1 MTELPGI
8 ASSVV
13 TTLRMAMV
21 VALVGVSALFG
32 VVQPTGTAS
41 AASRASGAPAHAV
54 AAVSGPVVAP
64 PRTPAA
70 ASPQAAPT
78 QPQPQPDPANV
89 VVSYF
94 VALNENQFE
103 AAWALG
109 GKNISGQPY
118 ESFEASYFG
127 TDHNVLSV
135 VPVVGNDVTLTLEV
149 TESNGSHHREAG
161 TYTVQDGVIVSA
173 RTHRI

>member
-8 ASSVV
+8 ASSAV

-21 VALVGVSALFG
+21 VALVGISALFG

-41 AASRASGAPAHAV
+41 AASRASGAPAPAV
-54 AAVSGPVVAP
+54 AAVPGPAVDP
-64 PRTPAA
+64 PRTSAA
-70 ASPQAAPT
+70 APHQPT
-78 QPQPQPDPANV
+78 SAQPQPDPANV
-89 VVSYF
+89 VTSYF

-127 TDHNVLSV
+127 TDHNVLSL
-135 VPVVGNDVTLTLEV
+135 VPVVGNDVTVTLEV

-173 RTHRI
+173 RIHRI

>member
-8 ASSVV
+8 ASSAV

-41 AASRASGAPAHAV
+41 AASTAAGAPAHA
-54 AAVSGPVVAP
+54 AAAP
-64 PRTPAA
+64 HPAA
-70 ASPQAAPT
+70 AVQPQS
-78 QPQPQPDPANV
+78 QPQPADV
-89 VVSYF
+89 VASYF

-109 GKNISGQPY
+109 GKNISGLPY

-127 TDHNVLSV
+127 TDHVVLSM
-135 VPVVGNDVTLTLEV
+135 VPVTGNQVTLTLAV

-173 RTHRI
+173 RVHRI

>member
-32 VVQPTGTAS
+32 VVQPPGTAS
-41 AASRASGAPAHAV
+41 AASRAPGAPAHAV
-54 AAVSGPVVAP
+54 AAVPGPVVAP

-70 ASPQAAPT
+70 ASHQAAPI
-78 QPQPQPDPANV
+78 QPQPDPADV

-94 VALNENQFE
+94 VALNENQFQ

-118 ESFEASYFG
+118 ESFETSYFG
-127 TDHNVLSV
+127 TDHSVLSV

>member
-13 TTLRMAMV
+13 TTLRMTMV

-41 AASRASGAPAHAV
+41 AASRASGTPAHAV
-54 AAVSGPVVAP
+54 AAPGPVVAP

-70 ASPQAAPT
+70 ASPQAAPI